1 MRPVAY
7 DHFYGY
13 DELTDTLLRAKALVA
28 PSIGRE
34 SFGMVLTRAFAC
46 ALPVVASDI
55 PGYREVLTPEAAV
68 AVPPDDPEALVSAL
82 VALVEDEPRR
92 VRLGEAARD
101 LAVERY
107 AWPTIAKRLEGVYS
121 SVTGIRAGE
130 ARAA

>member
-1 MRPVAY
+1 
-7 DHFYGY
+7 
-13 DELTDTLLRAKALVA
+13 
-28 PSIGRE
+28 
-34 SFGMVLTRAFAC
+34 MVLTRAFAC

-68 AVPPDDPEALVSAL
+68 AVPPDDPEALVAAL
-82 VALVEDEPRR
+82 AALVEDEPRR